1 MSDSGLP
8 TAAWGD
14 LLLVACSASDS
25 PLDAL
30 SSISASSG
38 VDLMP
43 NEMDGTAAATTLCWG
58 VCDCDEAA
66 DEDVDTGV
74 LEAKVDDGVDFLDG
88 CNKRPALA
96 VDADVVLADGVVA
109 ASSLLRVDLSLRSFR
124 SLLLLL
130 LLLPPPFAAELLPTV
145 VLWLPLPVP
154 PPVSDDRSLFL
165 SFFLCLCLR
174 SDSPLDKRSLVF
186 LSTEITA
193 PTYGTAEVAVVVV
206 LVMLPIVPA
215 AVVLTK
221 PTATGAVGCDDDIGI
236 GAFDVPA
243 LAVLAGS
250 ADTADDIESALV

>member
-1 MSDSGLP
+1 MAVSDSGLP

-88 CNKRPALA
+88 CNRRPALA
-96 VDADVVLADGVVA
+96 DDADAVLADGVVAA

-145 VLWLPLPVP
+145 VLWLPLPVL

-174 SDSPLDKRSLVF
+174 SDSPLAKRSLVF
-186 LSTEITA
+186 LSTELTA
-193 PTYGTAEVAVVVV
+193 AEYGTAEVAVVVV
-206 LVMLPIVPA
+206 FVMLPVVPA
-215 AVVLTK
+215 AVVLAT
-221 PTATGAVGCDDDIGI
+221 PTATGAVVCDDDIGI

-243 LAVLAGS
+243 LAGLAGS
-250 ADTADDIESALV
+250 ADDIESVLV